1 MKSLEQ
7 MKEEWEALDKT
18 NFVSMEIDYDES
30 DPKYIALKNL
40 AEKANMKI
48 EDLISKLIIEWFEN
62 NEIQ

>member
-1 MKSLEQ
+1 
-7 MKEEWEALDKT
+7 MKEEWETLDKT

-30 DPKYIALKNL
+30 DPKYIALKDL

>member
-7 MKEEWEALDKT
+7 MKEEWETLDKT

-30 DPKYIALKNL
+30 DPKYIALKDL